1 MTSTRDKILAKQGL
15 LKNGKPATQQQFT
28 PQQQQ
33 QALATATPEQ
43 LAKIQALQQQSAAL
57 QQQSAALQAQAAAAT
72 QASIQ
77 AQPTQSLQ
85 MMPQPQYQQQPQP
98 QYQQPQQPQY
108 QQQQPQP
115 QPQSQPQPQ
124 YQPQAQPPLQPHL
137 QSQSQILSQLQSQS
151 LMNLQP
157 QSRYATSQPTYAA
170 APQQQTG
177 YAPAPTNGF
186 QMPSLQEIRVQYPG
200 FKSLVLA
207 GAYREGGLQPDTMFM
222 DVPAS
227 NHSTQVAGG
236 PVFDFYIVD
245 GGHTLVAL
253 RNGATTM
260 TTLFSTNEGEAFH
273 YVMSNGMTIKIDVV
287 WSEAGC
293 ALRIFVTRFHIYD
306 ITKQLVAWHLRKFAG
321 S

>member
-1 MTSTRDKILAKQGL
+1 
-15 LKNGKPATQQQFT
+15 
-28 PQQQQ
+28 
-33 QALATATPEQ
+33 
-43 LAKIQALQQQSAAL
+43 
-57 QQQSAALQAQAAAAT
+57 
-72 QASIQ
+72 
-77 AQPTQSLQ
+77 
-85 MMPQPQYQQQPQP
+85 
-98 QYQQPQQPQY
+98 
-108 QQQQPQP
+108 
-115 QPQSQPQPQ
+115 
-124 YQPQAQPPLQPHL
+124 
-137 QSQSQILSQLQSQS
+137 
-151 LMNLQP
+151 
-157 QSRYATSQPTYAA
+157 
-170 APQQQTG
+170 
-177 YAPAPTNGF
+177 
-186 QMPSLQEIRVQYPG
+186 MPSLQEIRVQYPG